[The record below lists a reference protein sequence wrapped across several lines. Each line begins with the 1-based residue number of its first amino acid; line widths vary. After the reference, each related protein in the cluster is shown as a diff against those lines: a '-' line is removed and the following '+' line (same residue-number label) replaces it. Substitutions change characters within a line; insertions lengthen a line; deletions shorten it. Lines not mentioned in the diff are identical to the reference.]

1 MSKEKKILNQTITGN
16 IGMPHNPAM
25 DLDEENNNMGP
36 KSQIDFKNLENYEFK
51 IILIGDPGVGKT
63 SIMSKFILNEFKSSY
78 QSTLGVEFKTKE
90 LYINNTSCARL
101 KIWDT
106 CGQERFRSIT
116 RQYFKNSNGVFLV
129 FDLSNKDTIKKL
141 NIWLKDVTDNIDDDE
156 CVIFLIGNKMDIKT
170 RDITISEEAKQFA
183 NDKKLNYYE
192 VSARTGNGITNLFEK
207 LAKKLVNNVK
217 NKRNKDEGNIKNL
230 TRNINID
237 DYSNRD
243 RGKVEKNRNK
253 FHCC

>member
-1 MSKEKKILNQTITGN
+1 MSKGKANLNQTVTGN
-16 IGMPHNPAM
+16 IGQDYNM
-25 DLDEENNNMGP
+25 EIESNNKGA
-36 KSQIDFKNLENYEFK
+36 KSQIDIKNLEIFEFK
-51 IILIGDPGVGKT
+51 VILIGESGVGKT
-63 SIMSKFILNEFKSSY
+63 SIMLKFITNEFKATC
-78 QSTLGVEFKTKE
+78 QSTLGIEFKVKDV
-90 LYINNTSCARL
+90 IVDNTAGAKLR
-101 KIWDT
+101 IWDT
-106 CGQERFRSIT
+106 CGQERFRAIT
-116 RQYFKNSNGVFLV
+116 RQYFKNSDGVLLV
-129 FDLSNKDTIKKL
+129 FDLTSQDTVKKL
-141 NIWLKDVTDNIDDDE
+141 NNWLNDVSEHVNED
-156 CVIFLIGNKMDIKT
+156 CVIFVVGNKMDVKT
-170 RDITISEEAKQFA
+170 RDISISELAKGFA